1 MENVR
6 EILDIIM
13 ELAKAK
19 RGNDAFAFLVE
30 NFDAIKEYI
39 MFLGEN
45 QIIGIDELNEL
56 SNNLMNAVENKDL
69 FLLTDVVQ
77 YALISVYDQLF
88 KEDEAD
94 EEE

>member
-1 MENVR
+1 MENVKAV
-6 EILDIIM
+6 LDVLM

-19 RGNDAFAFLVE
+19 RSNEAFAYLVE

-45 QIIGIDELNEL
+45 QIIGIDELNDL
-56 SNNLMNAVENKDL
+56 SNNLMDAVENKDL

-88 KEDEAD
+88 KEDEAN

>member
-1 MENVR
+1 MENVK
-6 EILDIIM
+6 EVLDTLM

-19 RGNDAFAFLVE
+19 RSAEAFAYLVE
-30 NFDAIKEYI
+30 NFDVIKEYI

-45 QIIGIDELNEL
+45 QIIGIDDLNEL
-56 SNNLMNAVENKDL
+56 SNNLMDAVENKDL
-69 FLLTDVVQ
+69 FLLSDVVK

-88 KEDEAD
+88 KEDEAN

>member
-1 MENVR
+1 MEHVK
-6 EILDIIM
+6 EVLDTLM

-19 RGNDAFAFLVE
+19 RSSDAFAYFTE
-30 NFDAIKEYI
+30 NFEVIKEYI

-45 QIIGIDELNEL
+45 QIIGIDDLNEL
-56 SNNLMNAVENKDL
+56 SNNLMDAVENKDL
-69 FLLTDVVQ
+69 FSLSDIVK
-77 YALISVYDQLF
+77 YALISVYEQLF